1 MLWLED
7 YDRVKNQGIQRAK
20 LGRLLGSVSWGSIVG
35 DMLRSK
41 FLWAEKTIWELSLP
55 AGVHKCGAQARAAA
69 LKLSP
74 EGIVRGV
81 CTSRALPGWD
91 RPHLCLR
98 SSRKLNPSVP
108 QTFTGQTQSTG
119 LPQLLPALQTVPAPS
134 LQCIGET
141 MDVLRHLR
149 TGRSALPSASCPQ
162 HGDRGGKGLKR
173 NVQQAGEKPGT
184 WQRFRRCLQGGE
196 HFPHSSSTI
205 SDLWVMSTPPPI
217 TCPDMGPTRHHCR
230 TISWRGKFIRG
241 QTPKCREERKI
252 QNYCAGPERGVG
264 QHQQDRD
271 PGASAMVTNEHWY
284 YQCTAGQRLFVNAGM
299 TQPEPQQR
307 LCSWYILCTADKS
320 LENKSTDL
328 TTKAEFN
335 ADSDCKSRKHPGEI
349 LSFDGCK
356 KIIVQPFLNHI
367 ERDLKDLKEESR

>member
-1 MLWLED
+1 
-7 YDRVKNQGIQRAK
+7 
-20 LGRLLGSVSWGSIVG
+20 
-35 DMLRSK
+35 MLRSK
-41 FLWAEKTIWELSLP
+41 FLWAEKAIWELSLP

-108 QTFTGQTQSTG
+108 QTSTGQTQSTG
-119 LPQLLPALQTVPAPS
+119 LPQLLPSLLTMPAPS

-196 HFPHSSSTI
+196 HFPHSGSTI
-205 SDLWVMSTPPPI
+205 SDL
-217 TCPDMGPTRHHCR
+217 
-230 TISWRGKFIRG
+230 
-241 QTPKCREERKI
+241 
-252 QNYCAGPERGVG
+252 
-264 QHQQDRD
+264 
-271 PGASAMVTNEHWY
+271 
-284 YQCTAGQRLFVNAGM
+284 
-299 TQPEPQQR
+299 
-307 LCSWYILCTADKS
+307 
-320 LENKSTDL
+320 
-328 TTKAEFN
+328 
-335 ADSDCKSRKHPGEI
+335 
-349 LSFDGCK
+349 
-356 KIIVQPFLNHI
+356 
-367 ERDLKDLKEESR
+367 